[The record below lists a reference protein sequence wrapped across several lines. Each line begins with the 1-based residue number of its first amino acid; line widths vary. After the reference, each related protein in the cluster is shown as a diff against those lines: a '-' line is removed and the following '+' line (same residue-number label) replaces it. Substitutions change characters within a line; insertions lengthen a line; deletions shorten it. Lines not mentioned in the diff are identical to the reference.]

1 MRLPMRGLLLLL
13 LLLLYPL
20 SVACAE
26 LQDATGRSIRI
37 PDQPTRVLPAGP
49 PAAVLLAALA
59 PDLMLGWPHA
69 PSPATRMWLPDAT
82 VDLPTV
88 PMLTGRQDVTE
99 QVVAL
104 YPDLILDYGAI
115 SPRYAQVIE
124 AVQTKTGIPAVL
136 LDGAL
141 PKTPQVL
148 RALGT
153 ALHREDRGELL
164 ARQAEAI
171 LAAVPTPRGAV
182 PRVYYGRGSDGLVGT
197 PGSGAGEVFALLGW
211 QVLTPEASGTPSRTS
226 IDAIAALDPD
236 VLIFQSA
243 GMRKVV
249 AESSQWRALRAVREH
264 RAIVA
269 PDVPFGW
276 LDEPPSINR
285 LLGLAVLSARGGG
298 AVGLAAIFNATVYG
312 RAPTSTQL
320 DAVRDSLKPLTP

>member
-1 MRLPMRGLLLLL
+1 MRGLLLLL
-13 LLLLYPL
+13 LLFVHPL
-20 SVACAE
+20 SVAAAE
-26 LQDATGRSIRI
+26 LQDATGRSIQI
-37 PDQPTRVLPAGP
+37 PDQPVRVLAAGP

-69 PSPATRMWLPDAT
+69 PSQAARMWLPNAT

-88 PMLTGRQDVTE
+88 PMLTGRQDVTD

-104 YPDLILDYGAI
+104 HPDLILDYGTI
-115 SPRYAQVIE
+115 SARYVELIE

-136 LDGAL
+136 FDGAL
-141 PKTPQVL
+141 PKAPQVL
-148 RALGT
+148 RALGI
-153 ALHREDRGELL
+153 ALHREDRAEML
-164 ARQAEAI
+164 AREAEAI
-171 LAAVPTPRGAV
+171 LAAIPVSQRAA
-182 PRVYYGRGSDGLVGT
+182 PRVYYGRGPDGLVGS

-226 IDAIAALDPD
+226 IEAIGARDPD

-243 GMRKVV
+243 GMRKTV
-249 AESSQWRALRAVREH
+249 AESPQWRSLRAVREH
-264 RAIVA
+264 HAYVA

-285 LLGLAVLSARGGG
+285 LLGLAVLSARGGA

-312 RAPTSTQL
+312 HAPTPQQL
-320 DAVRDSLKPLTP
+320 DAVRESLMPFTP

>member
-1 MRLPMRGLLLLL
+1 MRLPTLPLLLLL
-13 LLLLYPL
+13 LLLLQPL
-20 SVACAE
+20 SVAGAE

-37 PDQPTRVLPAGP
+37 PDQPLRVLPAGP

-69 PSPATRMWLPDAT
+69 PSPATRTWLPDTT
-82 VDLPTV
+82 VGLPTV
-88 PMLTGRQDVTE
+88 PMLTGRQDATD
-99 QVVAL
+99 QAVAL
-104 YPDLILDYGAI
+104 HPDLILDYGTI
-115 SPRYAQVIE
+115 SPRYVQLIE
-124 AVQTKTGIPAVL
+124 SVQTKTGIPAAL

-148 RALGT
+148 RALGI

-171 LAAVPTPRGAV
+171 LAAVPVARGAA
-182 PRVYYGRGSDGLVGT
+182 PRVYYGRGPDGLVGT

-226 IDAIAALDPD
+226 IEAIAAVDPD

-243 GMRKVV
+243 DMRKAV
-249 AESSQWRALRAVREH
+249 AESPQWRALRAVREH
-264 RAIVA
+264 HAYVA

-298 AVGLAAIFNATVYG
+298 AVGLAATFNATVYG
-312 RAPTSTQL
+312 RAPTPAQL
-320 DAVRDSLKPLTP
+320 DAVRASLLPLTP

>member
-1 MRLPMRGLLLLL
+1 MRGLLLLL
-13 LLLLYPL
+13 LLLLHPL
-20 SVACAE
+20 SVAGAE

-37 PDQPTRVLPAGP
+37 PDQPLRVLPAGP

-69 PSPATRMWLPDAT
+69 PSPAARTWLPDTT
-82 VDLPTV
+82 VGLPTV
-88 PMLTGRQDVTE
+88 PMLTGRQDATDRA
-99 QVVAL
+99 VAL
-104 YPDLILDYGAI
+104 HPDLILDYGTI
-115 SPRYAQVIE
+115 SPRYVQLIE
-124 AVQTKTGIPAVL
+124 AVQTKTGIPAAL

-148 RALGT
+148 RALGI

-171 LAAVPTPRGAV
+171 LAAVPVARGAA
-182 PRVYYGRGSDGLVGT
+182 PRVYYGRGPDGLVGT

-211 QVLTPEASGTPSRTS
+211 QVLTPEASGTPSRAS
-226 IDAIAALDPD
+226 IEAIAAADPD

-243 GMRKVV
+243 DMRKAV
-249 AESSQWRALRAVREH
+249 AESPQWRALRAVREH
-264 RAIVA
+264 HAYVA

-312 RAPTSTQL
+312 RAPTPAQL
-320 DAVRDSLKPLTP
+320 DAVRESLLPLTP